1 MAPSETKFKVAA
13 VHASPIFMNKS
24 ATLAKVISLIEQAA
38 SEQVRFLAFP
48 ETYAE
53 ESVVVSSDLAAV
65 AQACKEKNVGI
76 SLGVS
81 ERMEGGYTLFNSQ
94 VMIDSDG
101 EIVSVHRKLQPTYVE
116 RMVWAQGGGATL
128 DVKPL
133 AAVGGFNVGG
143 LACWENTMNG
153 ARQALIAQNQHIH
166 IAAWPALST
175 LSGFESTADAQ
186 IEALAKTHAL
196 TAQVFVLVASNYV
209 DQTCLDWMAAN
220 LGPQSFVKPGGGWS
234 SIIHPFCSLLA
245 APVEGGKSGDV
256 LVKAEIDLSDLKTV
270 KVWIDSNGHYARPE
284 VVQFSLDK
292 TPLWGDEKRG
302 EGWWRKEGSTSAN
315 RVRVGNGGK
324 EEGGE
329 ERGGGDRSWIPQ
341 NTNNI
346 IRSNA
351 HHYPNY
357 TPQNNAK
364 KKKRTK
370 KIGGIT
376 VSSVPI
382 SNYALCL

>member
-48 ETYAE
+48 ETFVPGYPYFIECYPPITQAPALARYAE

-94 VMIDSDG
+94 VMMDSDG

-245 APVEGGKSGDV
+245 SPVEGGKSGDV

-315 RVRVGNGGK
+315 RVRLGMGGK
-324 EEGGE
+324 RKEEE
-329 ERGGGDRSWIPQ
+329 KEVVVTDQFERGF
-341 NTNNI
+341 TM
-346 IRSNA
+346 
-351 HHYPNY
+351 
-357 TPQNNAK
+357 
-364 KKKRTK
+364 
-370 KIGGIT
+370 
-376 VSSVPI
+376 
-382 SNYALCL
+382 